1 MNGFFD
7 DLETRDPQ
15 AREDKLF
22 SDLPDQLTRTIN
34 GAPGWADFLKGL
46 DPGLISNRTALAD
59 LPVLRKSDL
68 KQMQEKNPP
77 MAGFALGNNETFGRV
92 FMSPGPIFEVMG
104 PDADP
109 WQGAR
114 ALYAAG
120 FRKGDLIH
128 NCFSYHLTPGGFI
141 LDNGARSMG
150 CAVIPAGIGNTDLQ
164 LDAIEQLKPVGYTG
178 TPDYL
183 KILLDKAEE
192 LGRDASSIKRALV
205 SGGALFASLRQEYS
219 ERGVAVLQCYATAD
233 VGVIAYESDAMEG
246 MIINEGKIV
255 EIVKPGT
262 SEPVPDGEVGEVVV
276 TSFNA
281 AYPMIRLA
289 TGDLSAFMEGASPCG
304 RTGKRIKGWMGRAD
318 QTAKI
323 KGMFVHPS
331 QIAEIAR
338 KHPEL
343 GRLRLVVERD
353 GANDKMTLKAESS
366 TSDQNL
372 ADAVAAT
379 MATLC
384 KVRGTVELC
393 QPGSLPNDGV
403 VIADERDYNS

>member
-1 MNGFFD
+1 MSDYFD
-7 DLETRDPQ
+7 DLETRDPSE
-15 AREDKLF
+15 REQQLF
-22 SDLPDQLTRTIN
+22 ADLPGQLAAVIQ
-34 GAPGWADFLKGL
+34 GAPGWANFLKGL
-46 DPGLISNRTALAD
+46 DPELITDRAALAD

-68 KQMQEKNPP
+68 KQLQADNPP
-77 MAGFALGNNETFGRV
+77 MAGFAVGSNETFGRV
-92 FMSPGPIFEVMG
+92 FMSPGPIFETMG
-104 PDADP
+104 PDPDP
-109 WQGAR
+109 WHGAR

-141 LDNGARSMG
+141 LDNGARAMG
-150 CAVIPAGIGNTDLQ
+150 CAVVPAGVGNTDLQ
-164 LDAIEQLKPVGYTG
+164 IDAIEQLKPVGYTG

-183 KILLDKAEE
+183 KILLDKADE
-192 LGRDASSIKRALV
+192 LGRDASSIKKALV
-205 SGGALFASLRQEYS
+205 SGGALFPSLRQEYAD
-219 ERGVAVLQCYATAD
+219 RGVDVLQCYATAD
-233 VGVIAYESDAMEG
+233 VGVIAYESEAKEG

-262 SEPVPDGEVGEVVV
+262 GEPVPDGEVGEVVV

-289 TGDLSAFMEGASPCG
+289 TGDLSAFMEGPSPCG

-331 QIAEIAR
+331 QINQIAK

-353 GANDKMTLKAESS
+353 GANDKMTLKAECA
-366 TSDQNL
+366 TNDQTL
-372 ADAVAAT
+372 AEAVSAT
-379 MATLC
+379 MTTLC

-393 QPGSLPNDGV
+393 PPDSLPNDGV
-403 VIADERDYNS
+403 VISDERNYDS